1 MSLQDLSIRRK
12 LILITMLT
20 SSVALLLSSASF
32 LIYDLISFRQLLTQ
46 DLTTQAELIGYNS
59 AAAMAFKDEPAAT
72 ATLSALT
79 VKGDIVAAVLYSP
92 DRKMFAHYFR
102 NDKTLPAFLPSRS
115 QEQGY
120 RFEGRYL
127 EVWHDVA
134 LNGEHLGTLF
144 LQSDMRQWST
154 RAKRYATIC
163 FVFVLISGFLA
174 YLVSSKLQKV
184 ISGPIV
190 HLEDTM
196 RMVSANKNYEVRAVK
211 SYSDEIG
218 SLIDGFNTM
227 LSDIQHRDTALRG
240 ANDELQTR
248 TRELEEEISHRKQA
262 QEELLKAKYVAEE
275 ASRAKSTFL
284 ANMSHEL
291 RTPLNAI
298 IGYSEM
304 LEEEAQDSGTEA
316 TVQDLQKI
324 KSAGRHLLA
333 LINDVLDLS
342 KIEAGK
348 MSLHLETFD
357 VSGMI
362 EEIVTT
368 LEPAIEKNG
377 NTLRVQLADEVGMMR
392 ADITK
397 VRQILFN
404 LLSNAC
410 KFTDRGAISVDVDQ
424 STEEGLDWLRF
435 RITDTGIGISAQQ
448 QKNLFQEFAQADTS
462 IARKYGGT
470 GLGLAITH
478 RFVQLMKGR
487 IGVESQPGEGSTFT
501 VHIPAQVTLEA
512 VGPIP
517 AEGSSEASDAIADI
531 QNDRDTIL
539 VIDDDAAVRELMSRF
554 LMKLGF
560 NVLTVPSGEEGLRL
574 AKQVHPVLIT
584 LDVVM
589 PDCDGWSILSK
600 LKADSELSKVPVIM
614 VTIVDNEARGV
625 DLGASN
631 YLIKPV
637 DRERLAVL
645 IEKHRITR
653 FTTITG
659 ANTASMSDVSHGQK
673 RREVEAQVS
682 EKVSHVENLTSRR

>member
-1 MSLQDLSIRRK
+1 MSLQNLSIRRK

-20 SSVALLLSSASF
+20 SSIALLLSSASF
-32 LIYDLISFRQLLTQ
+32 LIYDLISFRHLLTE
-46 DLTTQAELIGYNS
+46 DLTTQAEIIGYNS

-72 ATLSALT
+72 ATLSALR
-79 VKGDIVAAVLYSP
+79 VKEDIVSAVLYSP
-92 DRKMFAHYFR
+92 DKKMFAQYFR
-102 NDKTLPAFLPSRS
+102 NDNTLPAFLPSRS
-115 QEQGY
+115 QEKGY

-127 EVWHDVA
+127 EVWHDVT

-154 RAKRYATIC
+154 RAKRYASIC
-163 FVFVLISGFLA
+163 FGFVLISGFFA
-174 YLVSSKLQKV
+174 FLVSSKLQKV

-304 LEEEAQDSGTEA
+304 LEEEAQDSA
-316 TVQDLQKI
+316 TLETVRDLQKI
-324 KSAGRHLLA
+324 KSAGKHLLS

-368 LEPAIEKNG
+368 LQPAIEKNG
-377 NTLRVQLADEVGMMR
+377 NTVRVHLADEVGMMR

-410 KFTDRGAISVDVDQ
+410 KFTDHGTISVDVDQ
-424 STEEGLDWLRF
+424 SAVEGLDWLQF
-435 RITDTGIGISAQQ
+435 QITDTGIGISAKQ
-448 QKNLFQEFAQADTS
+448 QKHLFQEFAQADTS

-478 RFVQLMKGR
+478 RFVELMKGR
-487 IGVESQPGEGSTFT
+487 IAVESQPGEGATFT
-501 VHIPAQVTLEA
+501 VYLPAQVTLESS
-512 VGPIP
+512 GPIQ
-517 AEGSSEASDAIADI
+517 AEGNSDALDAVSEI
-531 QNDRDTIL
+531 QTGRDTIL

-554 LMKLGF
+554 LGKLGF
-560 NVLTVPSGEEGLRL
+560 NVLTVANGEEGLRL
-574 AKQVHPVLIT
+574 AKQVCPVLIT

-589 PDCDGWSILSK
+589 PDCDGWSVLRK
-600 LKADSELSKVPVIM
+600 LKADSELSEIPVIM
-614 VTIVDNEARGV
+614 VTVVDNEAKGF

-645 IEKHRITR
+645 IEKHRISRSTA
-653 FTTITG
+653 ITG
-659 ANTASMSDVSHGQK
+659 SNTVPTLRLSSGQK
-673 RREVEAQVS
+673 RGEVEAEVS
-682 EKVSHVENLTSRR
+682 ERVGYVKNLTR